1 MSEVQLFPL
10 YPQVFGLNSPSIQ
23 KLRCRD
29 KGTPVNII
37 HLAMIDRLRYICVV

>member
-1 MSEVQLFPL
+1 MPEVQLFPL
-10 YPQVFGLNSPSIQ
+10 YPQGGPQVFGLNSQSIQ

-37 HLAMIDRLRYICVV
+37 YLAMIDRLR